1 MEKNN
6 KRDLFLKIRVSQ
18 EEMDVINH
26 KFQNSGMK
34 SKSDFIRAM
43 IFQGYIVNIDENELK
58 AIQRTMNGIAI
69 NINQI
74 AVRVNSTGNAYESDI
89 NEIKKGLNQIWQP
102 LRFFQSQ
109 LLKLKR

>member
-18 EEMDVINH
+18 EEMDAVNR

-58 AIQRTMNGIAI
+58 AIQRTMNGIAT

-74 AVRVNSTGNAYESDI
+74 AVRVNSTGNAYKSDI

-109 LLKLKR
+109 LLKLKH

>member
-18 EEMDVINH
+18 EEMDAINR

-34 SKSDFIRAM
+34 SKSEFIRAM
-43 IFQGYIVNIDENELK
+43 IFQGYIVNIDENDLK
-58 AIQRTMNGIAI
+58 AIFNLMSNISN

-74 AVRVNSTGNAYESDI
+74 AMRVNRTDKAYKEDLEQI
-89 NEIKKGLNQIWQP
+89 EKGLNEIWQP
-102 LRFFQSQ
+102 LIFFQSQ

>member
-18 EEMDVINH
+18 EEMDAINR

-34 SKSDFIRAM
+34 SKSEFIRTM

-58 AIQRTMNGIAI
+58 AIQRIMNGIAT

-74 AVRVNSTGNAYESDI
+74 AVRVNSTSNAYESDI

-109 LLKLKR
+109 LLKLRH

>member
-18 EEMDVINH
+18 EEMDAINH

-43 IFQGYIVNIDENELK
+43 IFQGYIVNIDENDLK
-58 AIQRTMNGIAI
+58 AIQHIMNSVAN

-74 AVRVNSTGNAYESDI
+74 AVRINSTGNAYESDI
-89 NEIKKGLNQIWQP
+89 AEIKEGLNRIWQP

-109 LLKLKR
+109 LLKLKH

>member
-18 EEMDVINH
+18 EEMDTIDR

-34 SKSDFIRAM
+34 SKSEFIRTM

-58 AIQRTMNGIAI
+58 AIQRIMNGIAT

-74 AVRVNSTGNAYESDI
+74 AVRVNSTGNVYKEDLTKI
-89 NEIKKGLNQIWQP
+89 EEGLNQIWQP

-109 LLKLKR
+109 LLKLKH

>member
-1 MEKNN
+1 
-6 KRDLFLKIRVSQ
+6 
-18 EEMDVINH
+18 MDAINQ

-43 IFQGYIVNIDENELK
+43 IFQGYIVNIDKNDLK
-58 AIQRTMNGIAI
+58 AIQHIMNSVAN

-74 AVRVNSTGNAYESDI
+74 AVRINSTGNAYESDI
-89 NEIKKGLNQIWQP
+89 AEIKEGLNRIWQP
-102 LRFFQSQ
+102 LRFLQSQ

>member
-18 EEMDVINH
+18 EEMDAINR

-58 AIQRTMNGIAI
+58 AIQRIMNGVAN

-74 AVRVNSTGNAYESDI
+74 AIRVNRTGNVYKEDLTKI
-89 NEIKKGLNQIWQP
+89 EEGLNQIWQP

-109 LLKLKR
+109 LLKLKH